1 MEHGKRHS
9 WKATIVQHRL
19 TIQDAAFAIGI
30 ILLAGFGAFEFSF
43 TGSVQAERRIEFEEM
58 LILGAVIVVSILYLG
73 WRRVRDQ
80 QREIGRRIA
89 AERRAHELAHTDP
102 LTGLAN
108 RRELETA
115 VRASVAAPPG
125 AEEVHAVLT
134 MDLNGFKKVND
145 IFGHPEG
152 DEVLMAVAQR
162 LRKADARARPGG
174 APRW

>member
-1 MEHGKRHS
+1 M
-9 WKATIVQHRL
+9 QHRL

-145 IFGHPEG
+145 IYRSSRAG

-162 LRKADARARPGG
+162 SAQGDARARPGG